1 MVITALIIMN
11 MKIMETDLHDAQ
23 LRHLLMEYQIM
34 DPSPDSQGTILK
46 EKMISCNKFLL
57 KSSRSCLSPG
67 DRVYDNYSMLKEI
80 SGNYGNA
87 EGAEKYAIHYCKD
100 RYKNECDIIVKI
112 VRNDAYE
119 GSFFNTIFQNC
130 QFLN

>member
-1 MVITALIIMN
+1 
-11 MKIMETDLHDAQ
+11 
-23 LRHLLMEYQIM
+23 
-34 DPSPDSQGTILK
+34 
-46 EKMISCNKFLL
+46 
-57 KSSRSCLSPG
+57 
-67 DRVYDNYSMLKEI
+67 MLKEI

-87 EGAEKYAIHYCKD
+87 EEAENYAIHYCKD

-119 GSFFNTIFQNC
+119 GSFFNTIFQNY